1 VERLIWEHVI
11 QHGRFDLDVETPL
24 DLTQMAP
31 RDTTVGRTP
40 IRPNSRS
47 IIRAGNEFIAPAFR
61 PKTPVR
67 SPGFGRI
74 VFSISPN
81 AQNRRFSALFLAA
94 NETGGVILSKE
105 VPTPD

>member
-40 IRPNSRS
+40 
-47 IIRAGNEFIAPAFR
+47 FCDIACAECQ
-61 PKTPVR
+61 TLYV
-67 SPGFGRI
+67 
-74 VFSISPN
+74 
-81 AQNRRFSALFLAA
+81 
-94 NETGGVILSKE
+94 
-105 VPTPD
+105 